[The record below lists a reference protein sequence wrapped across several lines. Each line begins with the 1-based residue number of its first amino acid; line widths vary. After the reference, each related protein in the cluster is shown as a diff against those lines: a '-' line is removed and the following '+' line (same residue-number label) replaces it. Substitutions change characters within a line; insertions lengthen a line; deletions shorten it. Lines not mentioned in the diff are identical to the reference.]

1 MPTVSITSY
10 ICDCRDVTD
19 WCLCCVIICQ
29 VDVTCA
35 MSPDKEVDKGCLKH
49 GRKGNSAIEW
59 DQTILFSLSL
69 DREILY
75 KHYPNE
81 GIEFVA
87 I

>member
-1 MPTVSITSY
+1 M
-10 ICDCRDVTD
+10 CNVT
-19 WCLCCVIICQ
+19 
-29 VDVTCA
+29 
-35 MSPDKEVDKGCLKH
+35 DKEVDKGCLKH
-49 GRKGNSAIEW
+49 GRMGNSAIEW